1 MTKKIKDLIN
11 EQIAQSFIQEYR
23 NKATDQEGLGL
34 LVSHYFEWC
43 GDLIIETFCEALE
56 DANFHTFR
64 QEVLD
69 LAKKHNIIK

>member
-1 MTKKIKDLIN
+1 MTKKVKMLID

-23 NKATDQEGLGL
+23 NKATDQEGLDL

-56 DANFHTFR
+56 DSNFHTFS

-69 LAKKHNIIK
+69 LAKKHDLIR